1 MKVTTADMPN
11 FDLTNLTSAELEK
24 LWRLHLSE
32 RIPAHL
38 PKSLLSRLLTYR
50 LQVQQQG
57 GLLKKTIAYLKVIEA
72 DIRAGKEPNIPYPAE
87 QKLKVGCQLRRE
99 HEGVHHCV
107 TILDGGYEWESKT
120 YPSLSSVA
128 KAITGTNWNG
138 HRFFGLK
145 AKVQPAAG
153 EAT

>member
-1 MKVTTADMPN
+1 MKAASVDLLS
-11 FDLTNLTSAELEK
+11 FDLTNLPAAELEK
-24 LWRLHLSE
+24 LWQLHFSE
-32 RIPAHL
+32 RVPNHL
-38 PKSLLSRLLTYR
+38 PKALLSRLLAYR
-50 LQVQQQG
+50 LQVEQWG
-57 GLLKKTIAYLKVIEA
+57 GLSKKTIVYLKFIEA
-72 DIRAGKEPNIPYPAE
+72 DIRAGKEPEIPYPTE

-107 TILDGGYEWESKT
+107 TILDGGYAWNSKT

-145 AKVQPAAG
+145 AKVRPAA
-153 EAT
+153 EAAT

>member
-1 MKVTTADMPN
+1 MKVDTLCIPN
-11 FDLTNLTSAELEK
+11 FDLTNLTTTELEK

-38 PKSLLSRLLTYR
+38 PKSLLSRLLAYR
-50 LQVQQQG
+50 LQVEKQG
-57 GLLKKTIAYLKVIEA
+57 GLSKKTIAYLKVIEA
-72 DIRAGKEPNIPYPAE
+72 DICAGKESETPYPSE
-87 QKLKVGCQLRRE
+87 QKLKFGCQLRRE
-99 HEGVHHCV
+99 YEGIHHCV
-107 TILDGGYEWESKT
+107 TILADGFEWEGKT

-138 HRFFGLK
+138 RRFFGLK

-153 EAT
+153 AST